1 MTDPQTVQKA
11 QQLTALHTSGDLV
24 VLPTVW
30 DVWSARVA
38 VDAGFAALTIGSHP
52 LADSRGGEDG
62 EKQTLEEVLEAAG
75 RIVAAVDVPVSL
87 DLESGYGKDPQV
99 LVDGLLSIGA
109 VGTNLEDTL
118 HLEGG
123 RLRSTEEHAAFI
135 GGVRAA
141 ADAAGVP
148 LVINGRTD
156 LFKANGGDHAIVLEE
171 GIAKLRALVAA
182 GADAVYPVTV
192 FDDETI
198 AALVAAV
205 DVPVN
210 VTGKPAT
217 DSLERLRS
225 LGVRRVT
232 FGPLLQKALTAHT
245 QEILQRWS

>member
-1 MTDPQTVQKA
+1 MTTADKA
-11 QQLTALHTSGDLV
+11 TRLKQLHTAGTLL

-38 VDAGFAALTIGSHP
+38 VSAGSVALTIGSHP
-52 LADSRGGEDG
+52 LATSRGGQDG
-62 EKQTLEEVLEAAG
+62 EKQTLEEVLEAAD
-75 RIVAAVDVPVSL
+75 RICAAVDVPVSL
-87 DLESGYGKDPQV
+87 DLESGYGKDAQT

-109 VGTNLEDTL
+109 AGTNLEDTL

-135 GGVRAA
+135 GEVRAA

-156 LFKANGGDHAIVLEE
+156 LFKANGGDHAVVLDE
-171 GIAKLRALVAA
+171 GIAKLQALVAA

-192 FDDETI
+192 FDDATI
-198 AALVAAV
+198 SALVAAV

-210 VTGKPAT
+210 ITGKPET
-217 DSLERLRS
+217 DDVERLRG
-225 LGVRRVT
+225 LGVRRVS
-232 FGPLLQKALTAHT
+232 FGPLLQTVLTQHT
-245 QEILQRWS
+245 ERILARWV